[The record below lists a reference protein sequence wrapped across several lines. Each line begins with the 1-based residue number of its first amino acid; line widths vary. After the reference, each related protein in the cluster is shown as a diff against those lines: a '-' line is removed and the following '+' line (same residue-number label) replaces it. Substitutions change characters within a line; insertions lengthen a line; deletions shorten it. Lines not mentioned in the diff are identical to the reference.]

1 MNTPL
6 WGMVIACRPSLQKM
20 VGAPGEVRNG
30 ISEVVPVLGQI
41 QAAEPEMVI
50 YLGYTLRG
58 VW

>member
-1 MNTPL
+1 
-6 WGMVIACRPSLQKM
+6 M

-58 VW
+58 V